1 MMDVPH
7 YWTADQ
13 VQLLLA
19 VLAEKNRHQA
29 RTAAWRTFRSGGRV
43 GCLMV
48 MGARQWP
55 SRALL
60 CGGRIA

>member
-13 VQLLLA
+13 VQLLA

-29 RTAAWRTFRSGGRV
+29 RTAAWRTFRSGDRV
-43 GCLMV
+43 GGLMV
-48 MGARQWP
+48 MVARQWP

-60 CGGRIA
+60 CGAFIP